1 MSAAKETRV
10 PSPAEPQNSSIA
22 RLVMPP
28 AAAAIVLSAI
38 GAIGLAAHDAYLV
51 PSLGSAIFVQV
62 MTPKEPS
69 ASLWSTLIGQLVALP
84 AGFIAVYCCGAQAAP
99 SFLSGHPLAAD
110 RLLAAAIA
118 VVLTIAAQRALR
130 ATSPAGGAV
139 ALLLALGTTPSNWHG
154 ALLLGI
160 GIVLVTLLGEPC
172 RILILRQDQAVRGE
186 KEALLILSKKKQKE
200 SF

>member
-1 MSAAKETRV
+1 M
-10 PSPAEPQNSSIA
+10 PSPAEPQNSAVA

-28 AAAAIVLSAI
+28 AAAATVLCAI

-84 AGFIAVYCCGAQAAP
+84 AGFIAVYCCGVEAAP
-99 SFLSGHPLAAD
+99 AFLSGHPLAAG
-110 RLLAAAIA
+110 RPLAVAIA
-118 VVLTIAAQRALR
+118 VVLTIAAQRALK

-139 ALLLALGTTPSNWHG
+139 ALLFALGTTPPTGHA
-154 ALLLGI
+154 ALLLCV
-160 GIVLVTLLGEPC
+160 GIVLVTILGEPC
-172 RILILRQDQAVRGE
+172 RMLILRQDKAASV
-186 KEALLILSKKKQKE
+186 
-200 SF
+200 